1 MCFVIS
7 ICFYGFFFAIFD
19 AFVVV
24 LRKWF
29 CYVHFLIYAAGFSV
43 VRNLASA
50 ADADKY
56 AADSFS
62 DFLILM
68 LFIMFI
74 YFFYCLFFRFIFLFW
89 CFCCVLEVVVFMCF
103 LILFLFFFVYVNNCA
118 VS

>member
-1 MCFVIS
+1 MFVYSSLCFVIS
-7 ICFYGFFFAIFD
+7 ICFYGVFFDIFD

-74 YFFYCLFFRFIFLFW
+74 YLFTVSSFASFSFFGAFAVFW
-89 CFCCVLEVVVFMCF
+89 K
-103 LILFLFFFVYVNNCA
+103 
-118 VS
+118 